1 MFGMRRREFI
11 ALVGGAAAAWPLM
24 ARAQQPER
32 MRRIGMLMN
41 RVADDPEAEARLK
54 AFVQGLQQL
63 GWAEGRNVRMDVRWT
78 ACAVYYGSFFDNRG
92 GCWGSRG
99 RGAKNNL
106 DNNGTGSPT
115 SRPAG
120 QQATK
125 VERFT
130 E

>member
-1 MFGMRRREFI
+1 MLRFAEVWQEF
-11 ALVGGAAAAWPLM
+11 PH
-24 ARAQQPER
+24 QTHP
-32 MRRIGMLMN
+32 
-41 RVADDPEAEARLK
+41 RV
-54 AFVQGLQQL
+54 
-63 GWAEGRNVRMDVRWT
+63 MDLT
-78 ACAVYYGSFFDNRG
+78 ENPTKPTFAGNFAG
-92 GCWGSRG
+92 RG

-115 SRPAG
+115 SRPPG